1 MLWFIVLCLVAL
13 VVLLVWATKTKKLT
27 FKYHRVVRDGVV
39 MRWAGVD
46 VCDRT
51 VLLAWGRW
59 RPARK

>member
-13 VVLLVWATKTKKLT
+13 GVWAVKTKKLT
-27 FKYHRVVRDGVV
+27 FKYSRVVRYGVV

-51 VLLAWGRW
+51 VLVAWGRW